1 MLFFLKMFAMICF
14 LCNISFIQ
22 ISCAEKSISYPSKV
36 TKWDGSILQF
46 DTKEFKTSHYYNP
59 VDEEWKREKCRSLGF
74 TFNEPITEQKFTS
87 FMIPVDSFFNN
98 DGMYYILSEVVCGS
112 QKIRH
117 QLQRNIIQNLMEN
130 QDIKQLFGD
139 ELFNDYIKNTIKIS
153 DPVEP
158 DRRESCE
165 ACPICYENSTII
177 LETCNHAICQECTDK
192 LKIKK
197 QYNCP
202 LCRSQIEKFIDINGE
217 VQSKC
222 GCIEL
227 FAAAYYLDVCIYV
240 YDNIQKY
247 WLVYR
252 KDWPNYDNLDMK
264 DEKCIYLYVTENRFG
279 IVHNVIE

>member
-158 DRRESCE
+158 DRR
-165 ACPICYENSTII
+165 
-177 LETCNHAICQECTDK
+177 
-192 LKIKK
+192 
-197 QYNCP
+197 
-202 LCRSQIEKFIDINGE
+202 GE